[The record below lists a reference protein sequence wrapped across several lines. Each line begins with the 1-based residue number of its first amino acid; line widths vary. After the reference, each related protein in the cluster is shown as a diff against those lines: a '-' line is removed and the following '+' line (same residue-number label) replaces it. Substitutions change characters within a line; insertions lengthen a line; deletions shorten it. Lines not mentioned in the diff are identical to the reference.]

1 MLSIS
6 EIKTGVHIE
15 LDGQPYTVTWNQ
27 FGKTARQGGNMKTK
41 LKNLITGSTMEKTF
55 SGNDK
60 VDPADISYRRAQFL
74 YATGDDYEFMDNESY
89 EQMAF
94 TKAQLGDTVNYLQ
107 DGMEADIQYFN
118 GNPINVQVQPK
129 MTFEIIETEP
139 GVKGNTAGNVTKEAT
154 LSTGLVIK
162 VPPFLEKGDKVVV
175 NTLNGEYVERAKA

>member
-6 EIKTGVHIE
+6 DIKTGVHIE

-60 VDPADISYRRAQFL
+60 AEAADISYKRAQFL
-74 YATGDDYEFMDNESY
+74 YATGDDYEFMDNETY

-107 DGMEADIQYFN
+107 DGLEADIQYFN

-129 MTFEIIETEP
+129 MTFEIIETDP
-139 GVKGNTAGNVTKEAT
+139 GVKGNTAGNVTKDAT
-154 LSTGLVIK
+154 ITTGLVLK
-162 VPPFLEKGDKVVV
+162 VPPFIEIGDKVVV
-175 NTLNGEYVERAKA
+175 NTLSGEYVERAK

>member
-60 VDPADISYRRAQFL
+60 AEPADISYKRAQFL
-74 YATGDDYEFMDNESY
+74 YATGDDYEFMDNATY

-94 TKAQLGDTVNYLQ
+94 TAEQLGDTINYLS

-118 GNPINVQVQPK
+118 GQPINVQVQPK
-129 MTFEIIETEP
+129 MTFEVIETDP
-139 GVKGNTAGNVTKEAT
+139 GVKGNTAGNVTKDAKIT
-154 LSTGLVIK
+154 TGLVLR
-162 VPPFLEKGDKVVV
+162 VPPFIEIGDKVVV
-175 NTLNGEYVERAKA
+175 NTLSGEYVERAK